1 MASEEGLPVGSAAHH
16 LAPHEVAGLALD
28 GTWRDVVAGKWRS
41 HVGRVLPVR
50 DVDVPLD
57 GR

>member
-1 MASEEGLPVGSAAHH
+1 MGSAAHH

-28 GTWRDVVAGKWRS
+28 GTWRDVVAGKWRP